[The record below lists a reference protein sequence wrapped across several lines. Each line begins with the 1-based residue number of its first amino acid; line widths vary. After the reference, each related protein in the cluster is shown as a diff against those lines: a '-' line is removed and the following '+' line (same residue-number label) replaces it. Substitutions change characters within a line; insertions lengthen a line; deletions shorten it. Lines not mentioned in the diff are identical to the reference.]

1 VSATVEFEETQR
13 FRQPWVW
20 ALVLL
25 VLGGLSTYLWVG
37 FFRQVTFG
45 KPFGDH
51 PAPDMFLLA
60 MVVMVTL
67 INLAVFLLFAS
78 MRLTVRTLPSGLHI
92 RFFPVRT
99 LEIPYREIQ
108 RVEAREYNPLREF
121 GGWGMKYSWDLKT
134 KAFTISG
141 KQGVELHL
149 KDGHKVMI
157 GSQRA
162 EELTGALSRRLEA
175 FRSAP

>member
-1 VSATVEFEETQR
+1 
-13 FRQPWVW
+13 
-20 ALVLL
+20 
-25 VLGGLSTYLWVG
+25 
-37 FFRQVTFG
+37 
-45 KPFGDH
+45 
-51 PAPDMFLLA
+51 MFLLA
-60 MVVMVTL
+60 MVVLVTL

-108 RVEAREYNPLREF
+108 RVEAREYNPYVSF

-141 KQGVELHL
+141 NGCGTAPQGW
-149 KDGHKVMI
+149 
-157 GSQRA
+157 
-162 EELTGALSRRLEA
+162 
-175 FRSAP
+175 P